1 MAQIPKTVIRDKQN
15 LLVLGGFTNDVE
27 FRRPALQIGMAGE
40 SASRRELGFH
50 HTDIWKL
57 GKMVARIRG
66 FHRRRVLPST
76 TELLSLAILTLQYAP
91 PAHSTTPRCYTC
103 SSMVSASRG
112 VFKSL
117 LFIEFRCTLP
127 KITCNLWR
135 ASEKNTLC
143 SATGRA
149 NVSPVEIDV
158 IIFLFIIDL
167 IETPQYNRKD
177 SE

>member
-1 MAQIPKTVIRDKQN
+1 MAQIRKTVIRDKQN
-15 LLVLGGFTNDVE
+15 LLVCQGIHRSTNDVE

-66 FHRRRVLPST
+66 FHRQSFPST
-76 TELLSLAILTLQYAP
+76 TELLSCHSYPTIYLSP
-91 PAHSTTPRCYTC
+91 PHPTTPRCYTC
-103 SSMVSASRG
+103 SSMVCASRG

-127 KITCNLWR
+127 KITCNLQR

-143 SATGRA
+143 SVTGRA
-149 NVSPVEIDV
+149 NVSPVENDV
-158 IIFLFIIDL
+158 IIFCLSQI
-167 IETPQYNRKD
+167 
-177 SE
+177 